1 MNIVKEKG
9 GGGGR
14 RRTRVYTA
22 GARHY
27 SQSLISLNTTSVVKE
42 LHKID
47 DW

>member
-1 MNIVKEKG
+1 MNIVKER

-47 DW
+47 D